1 MDAGGYRM
9 SWVGYAVED
18 EAKQVRPV
26 AHAGFENG
34 YLGLAGI
41 TWGEDVRGLGPLGQ
55 SIRTGL
61 PVINRATQFDS
72 NYYPWR
78 EEALKRGYQSSIA
91 LPLRIGAQTF
101 GALSLYAAEP
111 DAFDDDEVK
120 LLSEL
125 ADDLSFGI
133 DTLRTRA
140 ERQRAEEQLRLTQ
153 FSLEHASDPVFWMD
167 SQGRIVYANTAACR
181 SLGRSQEELL
191 SLSIPD
197 INPTVSPEIWTA
209 LWEKVKVQGSRTI
222 ETSHRTKEGRVFPV
236 EVTTNYLQFGREG
249 IRFRL
254 CPRYNRAPTGRDS
267 LARE

>member
-1 MDAGGYRM
+1 M

-34 YLGLAGI
+34 YLGLVEI

-78 EEALKRGYQSSIA
+78 EEALKRGYQSVHRA
-91 LPLRIGAQTF
+91 PFTIGAQTF
-101 GALSLYAAEP
+101 GALFCTRRSPTLSTTTKSNCFPSWPMTQLRNRYAPHPGGAPAGGGAVAP
-111 DAFDDDEVK
+111 DAV
-120 LLSEL
+120 L
-125 ADDLSFGI
+125 AGTCFRPRVLDGLPRPG
-133 DTLRTRA
+133 
-140 ERQRAEEQLRLTQ
+140 
-153 FSLEHASDPVFWMD
+153 
-167 SQGRIVYANTAACR
+167 IVYANTAACR

-197 INPTVSPEIWTA
+197 INPTVSPKSGLPYGKRSKYKDREPLKPPTEPKRA
-209 LWEKVKVQGSRTI
+209 GSSR
-222 ETSHRTKEGRVFPV
+222 SR
-236 EVTTNYLQFGREG
+236 
-249 IRFRL
+249 
-254 CPRYNRAPTGRDS
+254 
-267 LARE
+267 